1 MPKKPSFLP
10 QKTLK
15 ITAFLLFFNEKRS
28 KKHIFCYQKAP
39 KNSFLSQYRTT
50 HGTLNLTLFSLLH

>member
-15 ITAFLLFFNEKRS
+15 ITAFLLFLMKNVQKSTFS
-28 KKHIFCYQKAP
+28 AIKKHQKTAFYP
-39 KNSFLSQYRTT
+39 NIVPRMV
-50 HGTLNLTLFSLLH
+50 H